1 MVFALVFLVQI
12 FNSLKKIIAWDPLL
26 LFNTQYW
33 YVQRADASS
42 RWFFWE
48 SLTMVEVEHLPAVG
62 TAFRSKQPAVVPAD
76 AKSMHVTSAS
86 AMAIHLLLSDCSLS
100 FQLCKWSETTQTR
113 LSKLSPSDAK
123 PEIGHTVFIPLSN
136 LPHSL
141 FALQNQLKSQAA
153 VCSAPPSQPATLA
166 VSVFAPHENSGCRH
180 WPRVVLSRENGL
192 SFISRLLHGLQL
204 FMFYKFRTSIPFFF
218 FLASISLF
226 SKRFFMCLVAFCS
239 PPKS

>member
-136 LPHSL
+136 LST
-141 FALQNQLKSQAA
+141 FS
-153 VCSAPPSQPATLA
+153 VCPTESAEKPSGCVLSATFPAGNTSCLCLRPSWELWVQTLA
-166 VSVFAPHENSGCRH
+166 SSGPESWK
-180 WPRVVLSRENGL
+180 WPQFYLQATAWSPAIYVL
-192 SFISRLLHGLQL
+192 
-204 FMFYKFRTSIPFFF
+204 
-218 FLASISLF
+218 
-226 SKRFFMCLVAFCS
+226 
-239 PPKS
+239 